1 MVETEAVV
9 IARDGDRIQVEAA
22 ASGGGCGKCQTSG
35 GCGGGRSLL
44 GIRPGATRLEVAADL
59 DVQPGDRVLVG
70 LPDSGFL
77 RASAA
82 LYMVPLAGM
91 FAGAGLAQWLG
102 QQLALASVDV
112 LTLLGGMAGLGAGFA
127 WQRGF
132 GRRFSAD
139 PAHRPRLLRK
149 LEAEACPPAA
159 SAPGG

>member
-1 MVETEAVV
+1 M
-9 IARDGDRIQVEAA
+9 
-22 ASGGGCGKCQTSG
+22 
-35 GCGGGRSLL
+35 
-44 GIRPGATRLEVAADL
+44 AADL

-82 LYMVPLAGM
+82 LYLVPLVGM
-91 FAGAGLAQWLG
+91 FAGAGLTEWLA

-149 LEAEACPPAA
+149 LEGDACPPEA
-159 SAPGG
+159 SAPEG